1 MMSTQYTAL
10 IITPGLYQYSISIV
24 LCLNKWS
31 GLLDDQPIELNNM
44 ILVKMLKHFIN
55 YCSKEKVSCR
65 ITKSTTNLIGKSTR
79 STTLFPMI
87 WSQNPCQLSR
97 NKITENA
104 KTRTGCFCYT
114 RVSQLED
121 GN

>member
-10 IITPGLYQYSISIV
+10 VITPGLYQYSIM
-24 LCLNKWS
+24 LRLNKWS
-31 GLLDDQPIELNNM
+31 GLLDDQPVEANNM

-65 ITKSTTNLIGKSTR
+65 STKSTTNLIGKSIRITA
-79 STTLFPMI
+79 LFPMI
-87 WSQNPCQLSR
+87 WSQKPCQLSR
-97 NKITENA
+97 NKITENT
-104 KTRTGCFCYT
+104 KTPTRHFCYT